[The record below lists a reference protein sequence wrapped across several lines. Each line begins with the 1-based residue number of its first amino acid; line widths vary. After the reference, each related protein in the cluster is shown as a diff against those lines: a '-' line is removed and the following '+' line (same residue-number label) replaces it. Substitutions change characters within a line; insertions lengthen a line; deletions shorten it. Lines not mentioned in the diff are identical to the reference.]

1 MQLLHWQSKGT
12 ENWRKCSFCRQHHFD
27 DCAQLFP
34 ERRRCDDDLCL
45 LNQTKNYSQLSSSS
59 TMSRNFTPT
68 FVYQRKR
75 QRKNPDAIFTV
86 HSSDGTTKPSN
97 GSHSAISSEQEHV
110 VPSSEEAGS
119 EEALTT
125 NVDGVLTAC
134 SADDNCSS
142 SKSNLELS
150 LPSLNIDIDDSGECS
165 SSGALNAEKV
175 PEELSERDACI
186 SILRNQGLLD
196 RIWTRQN
203 QASTESNYCSKQC
216 KICKRVGST
225 LKMLICD
232 NCEDAFHVFC
242 YNPRMTILP
251 VGEWLCN
258 SCSKKKHKILKDKS
272 AGSSASEGGDLGS
285 LEIMF
290 RDTEPYMSNVR
301 IGDEFQSDV
310 PNWCGPI
317 HEECDHIADLIETDG
332 CNNFST
338 EERGSLKSLRLS
350 SIGNWLQCREVIEG
364 IGESVD
370 GTVCGK
376 WRRAPLF
383 EVQTDK
389 WECYRCILWDPAHAD
404 CAVPQEIDTEEVM
417 KQLKYIEMLRP
428 RLAAKKRKSDCLKS
442 NGSSSL

>member
-1 MQLLHWQSKGT
+1 
-12 ENWRKCSFCRQHHFD
+12 
-27 DCAQLFP
+27 
-34 ERRRCDDDLCL
+34 
-45 LNQTKNYSQLSSSS
+45 
-59 TMSRNFTPT
+59 MSRNFTPT

-317 HEECDHIADLIETDG
+317 HEYVPSVLYSYSMWNIKVWCS
-332 CNNFST
+332 FQ
-338 EERGSLKSLRLS
+338 ERGSLKSLRLS

-404 CAVPQEIDTEEVM
+404 CAVPQVIYCFAL
-417 KQLKYIEMLRP
+417 LKAIN
-428 RLAAKKRKSDCLKS
+428 K
-442 NGSSSL
+442 